1 MPRENTVSLTIGQTG
16 LVGSTGVLE
25 HNGVWSVELNS
36 SKYVDVVVA
45 GLKGAGEL
53 AGLKE
58 TRELTSALEW
68 LSFYSQRSKQA
79 LRNSVEITHRHDSY
93 KSMISYRGR
102 HQRERKSV

>member
-1 MPRENTVSLTIGQTG
+1 MNWEPCKVENVE
-16 LVGSTGVLE
+16 VLYFLLE
-25 HNGVWSVELNS
+25 CRVEFF
-36 SKYVDVVVA
+36 YVDVVVA
-45 GLKGAGEL
+45 GLKEAGEL

-58 TRELTSALEW
+58 TRELTSALGW

-102 HQRERKSV
+102 HQRERMRV